1 MADLGDADGGPV
13 RMTQEALDLALT
25 AVHFDSHG
33 NYLGAADY
41 YDKAILAL
49 DEVLIHLEPLKA
61 ESRLLLARRALYDDR
76 LEVLRQYIDGAS
88 SETGGGTQSLDESS
102 AAAAAATS
110 TLSSPKTRQ
119 SLNHR
124 DQFVD
129 TAAQIE
135 DTKKSFEMPPKSLVA
150 LPYWQL
156 RMIQR
161 TIERGG
167 GLLSPSLYFPQ
178 QAWRQHQL
186 KFSGLAVKM
195 AAFQDIVSTINTVFV
210 PASVLPPIED
220 VTGMHRMLHAYNTVY
235 LDLLALQTQ
244 LARSFPFIDHPA
256 ASASSAG
263 GMGGG
268 ASSPEAPPTET
279 LTKMAAGFLMAASK
293 TVRKTL
299 ETGMFRFNALPA
311 SVGEEEFAGFTAV
324 LGLLCDKAQVFDQWY
339 TRLDNEREDLLRGI
353 GGGGGGGGDGGGSTR
368 YTSTSSASAVAQRV
382 SDIEACLTSL
392 CHIAVFM
399 RDVVCNIVLRDMAM
413 LLERYLHKMRKSFAR
428 MHWEADAETGGV
440 QAGGGAGGEVG
451 GAGKGAMEFV
461 ATAVGNTDDE

>member
-1 MADLGDADGGPV
+1 MSNLEQSGPV

-61 ESRLLLARRALYDDR
+61 ESRLLLARRSLYDDR
-76 LEVLRQYIDGAS
+76 LEVLRKLVHDGAS
-88 SETGGGTQSLDESS
+88 SETGGGTLAQDESS
-102 AAAAAATS
+102 AAAAAMSTS
-110 TLSSPKTRQ
+110 SSPKTR
-119 SLNHR
+119 
-124 DQFVD
+124 QFVD

-135 DTKKSFEMPPKSLVA
+135 DMKKSFEMPPKSLVA

-161 TIERGG
+161 TIECG
-167 GLLSPSLYFPQ
+167 GLLTPSLCFPQ
-178 QAWRQHQL
+178 QAWRQHQI

-195 AAFQDIVSTINTVFV
+195 AAFQDIVSTINTVFL
-210 PASVLPPIED
+210 PASVLPPVED
-220 VTGMHRMLHAYNTVY
+220 VTGMQRMLQAYNTVY

-244 LARSFPFIDHPA
+244 LARSFPFIDPA
-256 ASASSAG
+256 ASAGSTG
-263 GMGGG
+263 GLGVGLP
-268 ASSPEAPPTET
+268 SPEAPPTET
-279 LTKMAAGFLMAASK
+279 LTKMATGFLMAASK

-311 SVGEEEFAGFTAV
+311 SVSEEEFAGFTAV
-324 LGLLCDKAQVFDQWY
+324 LGLLCEKAQLFDQCY
-339 TRLDNEREDLLRGI
+339 TRLDNEREDLLRG
-353 GGGGGGGGDGGGSTR
+353 GGDGGEGTINN
-368 YTSTSSASAVAQRV
+368 STSSASAVAQRV

-413 LLERYLHKMRKSFAR
+413 LLERFLHSMRKSFAR
-428 MHWEADAETGGV
+428 MHWEADVEAGV
-440 QAGGGAGGEVG
+440 QAGVGFRVGVGE
-451 GAGKGAMEFV
+451 AGKGAMEFV
-461 ATAVGNTDDE
+461 AAAVGSNHDG

>member
-110 TLSSPKTRQ
+110 TLSSPKLRQ

-220 VTGMHRMLHAYNTVY
+220 VSGMHRMLQAYNTVH

-339 TRLDNEREDLLRGI
+339 TRLDNEREDLLRG
-353 GGGGGGGGDGGGSTR
+353 GGDGGEGTINN
-368 YTSTSSASAVAQRV
+368 STSSASAVAQRV

-413 LLERYLHKMRKSFAR
+413 LLERFLHSMRKSFAR
-428 MHWEADAETGGV
+428 MHWEADVEAGV
-440 QAGGGAGGEVG
+440 QAGVGFRVGVGE
-451 GAGKGAMEFV
+451 AGKGAMEFV
-461 ATAVGNTDDE
+461 AAAVGSNHDG